1 MADTAATGKPPAA
14 NTGQEHRTVSAR
26 NRLWGPSASALATL
40 TCWGV
45 GTFGAV
51 LALWAVPLVVAA
63 AGVPDD
69 ERFVLAV
76 TTGVVVVLVVV
87 LSLLLQF
94 VPGSVGD
101 RTPWRTSFVLLL
113 VSVPVGGYAVAV
125 EEQALLLAVAV
136 ATTVGAFVLVRWRVT
151 GRRLMWRVPLAL
163 IGYFGLVGGLALG
176 LPKGEQLWRDSI
188 TGDQSA
194 YEAVV
199 LDHPDWELVLAEHH
213 ASIDEFH
220 VVYTHS
226 SDGTEVRVSTYMGG
240 FAPPHAC
247 AEAEGTLC
255 QEIDVMAIRMS
266 EDDPDRIDNVR
277 LKTQDGDG
285 LVELRWDEHAQE
297 VTGFQE
303 QARYLRP
310 AEPKDTA
317 ELDKVMD

>member
-151 GRRLMWRVPLAL
+151 GRRLRWRVPLAL
-163 IGYFGLVGGLALG
+163 IGYFGLVGGLVLG
-176 LPKGEQLWRDSI
+176 LPKGEQLWRDNI